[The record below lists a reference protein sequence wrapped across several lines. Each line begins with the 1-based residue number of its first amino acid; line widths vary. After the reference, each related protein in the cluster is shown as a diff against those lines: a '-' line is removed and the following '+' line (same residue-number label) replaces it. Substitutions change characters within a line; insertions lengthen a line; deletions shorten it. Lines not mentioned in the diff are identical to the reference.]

1 MDEEKEKVEVIK
13 DSDKMESNEVFFTI
27 SEKSVKQ
34 LYSYLQDL
42 PFKYANSIMQFLNNN
57 LKN

>member
-13 DSDKMESNEVFFTI
+13 DSNKIESNEVFFTI

>member
-1 MDEEKEKVEVIK
+1 MDEEKEKVEVTK
-13 DSDKMESNEVFFTI
+13 DSNKIESNEVFFTI